1 MSLLVLGLSHH
12 HAPLDVLERVAFD
25 TSAASELEAAALRG
39 EHVREALVLST
50 CNRTEVYAEA
60 VTFHGALAELTD
72 AFAEHTG
79 VDRALLHPYL
89 YVHYEERGVAHA
101 FSVSS
106 GLDSMAIGEAQVLG
120 QLRSALRRG
129 QARHHVGPQ
138 LNTVLQRALRVGKR
152 VHSETG
158 IDAVSRSLVDAALAE
173 AATEVDLTTASV
185 LMLGAGGMG
194 ALAATAAKAAG
205 VRELLIANRGSVRS
219 HTLAERLGGEV
230 VAWEDRQAALGR
242 ADVVISSTGARGL
255 VVSTADLVQAQRG
268 RESRALVVVDLA
280 LPRDVEPGAA
290 TVPGVRLLDLAHLGT
305 LLGDAGHHPQV
316 QAATDLVTA
325 EVAEYLTMRSAETV
339 APTVSALRRRAED
352 VVAAEL
358 TRLERRLPDLDPA
371 ERDEVAKAVHRVVEK
386 LLHAPTVRVKEF
398 AEQGRGGSYARALH
412 ELFDLDPRDVSL
424 VSAPVPLV
432 LDPEEGP

>member
-138 LNTVLQRALRVGKR
+138 LNTVLQL
-152 VHSETG
+152 
-158 IDAVSRSLVDAALAE
+158 SL
-173 AATEVDLTTASV
+173 
-185 LMLGAGGMG
+185 
-194 ALAATAAKAAG
+194 
-205 VRELLIANRGSVRS
+205 I
-219 HTLAERLGGEV
+219 H
-230 VAWEDRQAALGR
+230 
-242 ADVVISSTGARGL
+242 I
-255 VVSTADLVQAQRG
+255 
-268 RESRALVVVDLA
+268 
-280 LPRDVEPGAA
+280 
-290 TVPGVRLLDLAHLGT
+290 
-305 LLGDAGHHPQV
+305 
-316 QAATDLVTA
+316 
-325 EVAEYLTMRSAETV
+325 
-339 APTVSALRRRAED
+339 
-352 VVAAEL
+352 
-358 TRLERRLPDLDPA
+358 
-371 ERDEVAKAVHRVVEK
+371 
-386 LLHAPTVRVKEF
+386 
-398 AEQGRGGSYARALH
+398 
-412 ELFDLDPRDVSL
+412 
-424 VSAPVPLV
+424 
-432 LDPEEGP
+432 

>member
-1 MSLLVLGLSHH
+1 MSLLVLGL
-12 HAPLDVLERVAFD
+12 APPCPARRARRVAFD

-158 IDAVSRSLVDAALAE
+158 S
-173 AATEVDLTTASV
+173 TPSV
-185 LMLGAGGMG
+185 AP
-194 ALAATAAKAAG
+194 
-205 VRELLIANRGSVRS
+205 
-219 HTLAERLGGEV
+219 
-230 VAWEDRQAALGR
+230 
-242 ADVVISSTGARGL
+242 SST
-255 VVSTADLVQAQRG
+255 
-268 RESRALVVVDLA
+268 
-280 LPRDVEPGAA
+280 PR
-290 TVPGVRLLDLAHLGT
+290 
-305 LLGDAGHHPQV
+305 
-316 QAATDLVTA
+316 
-325 EVAEYLTMRSAETV
+325 S
-339 APTVSALRRRAED
+339 
-352 VVAAEL
+352 
-358 TRLERRLPDLDPA
+358 
-371 ERDEVAKAVHRVVEK
+371 
-386 LLHAPTVRVKEF
+386 
-398 AEQGRGGSYARALH
+398 
-412 ELFDLDPRDVSL
+412 PRPPPKSI
-424 VSAPVPLV
+424 
-432 LDPEEGP
+432 

>member
-185 LMLGAGGMG
+185 LVLGAGGMG

-219 HTLAERLGGEV
+219 HTLAERLGGEGLS
-230 VAWEDRQAALGR
+230 VADVGSLLVEVGR
-242 ADVVISSTGARGL
+242 AVLGEHRGQGCL
-255 VVSTADLVQAQRG
+255 NG
-268 RESRALVVVDLA
+268 RVPSG
-280 LPRDVEPGAA
+280 GAA
-290 TVPGVRLLDLAHLGT
+290 QEASIGAPG
-305 LLGDAGHHPQV
+305 
-316 QAATDLVTA
+316 
-325 EVAEYLTMRSAETV
+325 
-339 APTVSALRRRAED
+339 TVSHD
-352 VVAAEL
+352 GGQ
-358 TRLERRLPDLDPA
+358 
-371 ERDEVAKAVHRVVEK
+371 RVV
-386 LLHAPTVRVKEF
+386 RVEL
-398 AEQGRGGSYARALH
+398 AEAG
-412 ELFDLDPRDVSL
+412 
-424 VSAPVPLV
+424 PV
-432 LDPEEGP
+432 GQ

>member
-158 IDAVSRSLVDAALAE
+158 IDAVSRSLVDAVLAE
-173 AATEVDLTTASV
+173 AATEVDLTT
-185 LMLGAGGMG
+185 AGGMG

-339 APTVSALRRRAED
+339 APGPRPGRA
-352 VVAAEL
+352 
-358 TRLERRLPDLDPA
+358 
-371 ERDEVAKAVHRVVEK
+371 
-386 LLHAPTVRVKEF
+386 
-398 AEQGRGGSYARALH
+398 
-412 ELFDLDPRDVSL
+412 
-424 VSAPVPLV
+424 
-432 LDPEEGP
+432 

>member
-1 MSLLVLGLSHH
+1 
-12 HAPLDVLERVAFD
+12 
-25 TSAASELEAAALRG
+25 
-39 EHVREALVLST
+39 
-50 CNRTEVYAEA
+50 
-60 VTFHGALAELTD
+60 
-72 AFAEHTG
+72 
-79 VDRALLHPYL
+79 
-89 YVHYEERGVAHA
+89 
-101 FSVSS
+101 
-106 GLDSMAIGEAQVLG
+106 
-120 QLRSALRRG
+120 
-129 QARHHVGPQ
+129 
-138 LNTVLQRALRVGKR
+138 
-152 VHSETG
+152 
-158 IDAVSRSLVDAALAE
+158 
-173 AATEVDLTTASV
+173 
-185 LMLGAGGMG
+185 
-194 ALAATAAKAAG
+194 
-205 VRELLIANRGSVRS
+205 
-219 HTLAERLGGEV
+219 
-230 VAWEDRQAALGR
+230 
-242 ADVVISSTGARGL
+242 VVISSTGARGL

-358 TRLERRLPDLDPA
+358 TRLARRLRTSTRPSVTRSPRRSTA
-371 ERDEVAKAVHRVVEK
+371 SSRK

-424 VSAPVPLV
+424 VSLRCHWFSTRRRGHEHHPAGHSALGAGHDPVHLGGRPAARRRPRRRARAR
-432 LDPEEGP
+432 DD